1 MDLTHT
7 LGATT
12 MVGLKAG
19 QRLVVRKR
27 SELLK
32 EDATTLDRLRIDR
45 AVSIY
50 VTLVDDLGVSLYIC
64 RYPGNLEA
72 FIPTGGVGLTN
83 LGSFFEPA
91 PEIHPG
97 YVSYT
102 RRHYTRVFPK
112 DF

>member
-1 MDLTHT
+1 MHDL
-7 LGATT
+7 
-12 MVGLKAG
+12 KPG
-19 QRLVVRKR
+19 QRLCVRKR
-27 SELLK
+27 SEMTR

-45 AVSIY
+45 AVSVY
-50 VTLVDDLGVSLYIC
+50 VTHVDDLGVSLYIC